1 MRHGPAR
8 SPAPPAGQPC
18 QGHQT
23 GRPILRVIGTAS
35 GTVSAFGASL
45 AGRNDIAIGLL
56 TLTALALVGD
66 LTAAM
71 LRDRAFRK
79 IASEG
84 NAAPGVLRELNIRE
98 AIRSGQ
104 LSSEGAAIVLVG
116 DLPVEQLQQSQRRQ
130 DQFPADPVAAPQRQ

>member
-18 QGHQT
+18 QGQQT
-23 GRPILRVIGTAS
+23 TRPILRVIGTAS

-45 AGRNDIAIGLL
+45 AGRDDIAIGLL
-56 TLTALALVGD
+56 TLIALALVGD

-84 NAAPGVLRELNIRE
+84 NAVPEVLRELNIRE

-104 LSSEGAAIVLVG
+104 LSSEDAAIVLVG
-116 DLPVEQLQQSQRRQ
+116 DLPVEQLQQSQQRQ
-130 DQFPADPVAAPQRQ
+130 DQSPADPGAAPQRQ